1 MLATRQLTALLD
13 AAMGADP
20 RHVLGGPGVTPKPP
34 CPTLDVG
41 ASGRTPEMV
50 KFHPRVRCPQC
61 GHDNFETLGWESAVD
76 KLRCKRCGGVFTRR
90 ALGADI
96 VNLDAERRKRKMQDK
111 PRKR

>member
-13 AAMGADP
+13 AAMAADP
-20 RHVLGGPGVTPKPP
+20 RHVMGGPGVTPLPSY
-34 CPTLDVG
+34 PTLDVG

-50 KFHPRVRCPQC
+50 KLHPHVRCPQC
-61 GHDNFETLGWESAVD
+61 GHDNFETLGWDDAAD
-76 KLRCKRCGGVFTRR
+76 KLRCRRCGGVFTRP

-96 VNLDAERRKRKMQDK
+96 VNLDAERRKREMRVK